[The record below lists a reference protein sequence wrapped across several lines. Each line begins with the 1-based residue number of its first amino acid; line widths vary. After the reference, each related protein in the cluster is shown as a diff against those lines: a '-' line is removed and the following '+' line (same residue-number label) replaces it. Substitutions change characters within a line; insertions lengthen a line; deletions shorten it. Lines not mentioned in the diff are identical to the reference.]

1 MQHRVR
7 EIRMHAA
14 IAIGS
19 GRLGGL
25 TALYAVRRA
34 ASIQFRMATHHA
46 SQIQP
51 EENYRFGP
59 YKIKKQDVFL
69 TTKLSFAFV
78 NLRPVVPG
86 HVLISPKRLVQRFTE
101 LTAEETSDLW
111 LMAQLVGTK
120 LEDHYKVSSLTF
132 AIQDGPE
139 AGQTVPHVHIH
150 ILPRKVG
157 DFERNDIVY
166 DLIEDKEKELKKKL
180 DLDKERMDRTADE
193 MAKEADELR
202 ALF

>member
-1 MQHRVR
+1 
-7 EIRMHAA
+7 MHAP
-14 IAIGS
+14 IAIVS

-25 TALYAVRRA
+25 TALYAVRQA
-34 ASIQFRMATHHA
+34 ASIQFRMASHHA

-51 EENYRFGP
+51 EETYIFGP

-86 HVLISPKRLVQRFTE
+86 HVLISPKRLVQRFRE
-101 LTAEETSDLW
+101 LTSEESSDLW
-111 LMAQLVGTK
+111 LMAQHVGTK
-120 LEDHYKVSSLTF
+120 LEDHFKASSLTF

-157 DFERNDIVY
+157 DFERNDIIY

-180 DLDKERMDRTADE
+180 ELDKERMDRTADE
-193 MAKEADELR
+193 MAKEAHELR